1 MKKGVYKN
9 AKEYVCKYCNQHFY
23 GRRKLEAH
31 YKECAEKLKLPHDSL
46 GRVIS
51 FDGHKKAGATLRTL
65 YESGLLKASKQ
76 NWSSE
81 SRAHMAEIMRE
92 KHKLGNFC
100 NYNEKACKYM
110 DLLNEENGWNLQH
123 ALNGGEVQIGPYFLD
138 GYDKNLNIAFEYD
151 EPKHNRKKAIIRDKE
166 RANYIIKRLHCRF
179 FRYNEAR
186 NELYEYRPV
195 PELE

>member
-1 MKKGVYKN
+1 
-9 AKEYVCKYCNQHFY
+9 
-23 GRRKLEAH
+23 
-31 YKECAEKLKLPHDSL
+31 
-46 GRVIS
+46 
-51 FDGHKKAGATLRTL
+51 
-65 YESGLLKASKQ
+65 
-76 NWSSE
+76 
-81 SRAHMAEIMRE
+81 MAEIMRE

-100 NYNEKACKYM
+100 NYNKKACKYM

-166 RANYIIKRLHCRF
+166 RANYIIKRLHCKF
-179 FRYNEAR
+179 FRYNEAH

-195 PELE
+195 PELA